1 MLPRPAAE
9 HIPKGYLGRAAVPR
23 RCRAVDQEP
32 RGAPLPSRLP
42 VLRGRCYT
50 APEQSLPGRRCS
62 AGQRMGFWWARR
74 GGWRSRRGTAGPG
87 APLRPLSLRP
97 SRLPRCAQSWRRRSG
112 AQHWALPRFSR
123 LSSLVIAALP
133 EPATASSFL
142 ALAIFSSP
150 SRIDQSTA
158 PAVRARLHRAA
169 PPRLRLAG
177 PSCEW
182 AGADPAGRGI
192 GVPGAC
198 PPPAPS
204 SRPPELHRTGRARD
218 RAAGARRGPDCRTR
232 RAEVFLS
239 NKCTFLFLKQKYR
252 FRLNNSR
259 ISLNEAFAYFPVLI
273 GCIINSPDPA
283 LYFQ

>member
-1 MLPRPAAE
+1 M
-9 HIPKGYLGRAAVPR
+9 
-23 RCRAVDQEP
+23 VDQEP

-50 APEQSLPGRRCS
+50 GPEQSLPGRRCS
-62 AGQRMGFWWARR
+62 AGQGVGSCFRM
-74 GGWRSRRGTAGPG
+74 GGWRSRRGPAGPG
-87 APLRPLSLRP
+87 VPLRPLSLLP
-97 SRLPRCAQSWRRRSG
+97 SRLPRCAQSDRRRSG
-112 AQHWALPRFSR
+112 AQRWALPRFSR
-123 LSSLVIAALP
+123 LSSLVIPALP

-158 PAVRARLHRAA
+158 PAVRVLHRAA

-177 PSCEW
+177 PSLRVGRSGPSR
-182 AGADPAGRGI
+182 AGDRGPRCVPAARP
-192 GVPGAC
+192 VE
-198 PPPAPS
+198 PPS
-204 SRPPELHRTGRARD
+204 
-218 RAAGARRGPDCRTR
+218 RAAQAGQGPSPGCRSSPRSRLSRTQSGD
-232 RAEVFLS
+232 FLS